1 MVQSP
6 DDSDTRRCLNHTRSS
21 FDRARLCDRASARR
35 ELSRVRT
42 IQSDRTARIAEH
54 PLARWLRMKRVV
66 AAWRH
71 RTRTRHE
78 LANLSDRQLRDIGLS
93 RFGASFES
101 SKPFWRA

>member
-1 MVQSP
+1 
-6 DDSDTRRCLNHTRSS
+6 
-21 FDRARLCDRASARR
+21 
-35 ELSRVRT
+35 
-42 IQSDRTARIAEH
+42 
-54 PLARWLRMKRVV
+54 MKRVV

-71 RTRTRHE
+71 RTRSRHE